1 MLTEITRPYEFL
13 ARWDTKTGTL
23 SGSHVGFSTIILRD
37 GVFVTEQINPVQPV
51 GAAGFPLADI
61 LNILQIDAI
70 KAMDVAKAELVVEKA
85 AHKAAK
91 DELALLKSKKL

>member
-13 ARWDTKTGTL
+13 ARWDTKTGML

-37 GVFVTEQINPVQPV
+37 GVFVTEQVNPVQPV

-70 KAMDVAKAELVVEKA
+70 TAMDAAKAELSAEKA
-85 AHKAAK
+85 AHNATKA
-91 DELALLKSKKL
+91 ELTLLKNKK